1 MYTNGNTQA
10 QVKASGRIAGNV
22 LDAHVEGQTARGTTT

>member
-10 QVKASGRIAGNV
+10 QVKASGRISGNV
-22 LDAHVEGQTARGTTT
+22 LEAQAKARRARGAIA